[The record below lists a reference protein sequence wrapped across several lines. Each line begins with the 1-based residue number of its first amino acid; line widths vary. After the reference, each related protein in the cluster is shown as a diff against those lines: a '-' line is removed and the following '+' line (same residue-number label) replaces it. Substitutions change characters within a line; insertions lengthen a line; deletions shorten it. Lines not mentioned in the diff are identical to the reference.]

1 MTHFRSRETP
11 VMWQAGAL
19 SVLVHAV
26 FLGLLVMTFTM
37 KSVQPMQVAEV
48 ELWDAIPAPRVQP
61 QPPKPLPEPPKPEP
75 VIEPKPEPAPQPPEL
90 KAEIQVKPKPP
101 VKVKPE
107 PEKKPR
113 EEKPKEVKPKV
124 DPKEQAKKEEAK
136 RLEALKQ
143 AMLEEDDPSQAQS
156 REAQQI
162 AAAKN
167 AQAQAAVSSGA
178 LDSATAK
185 IVAKI
190 KRYVNSQVCGTGK
203 PVLEFDVSLMP
214 TGEVVGAPRLKSGS
228 GIPACDQAVERAI
241 LQAQP
246 LPVPREPEL
255 FAHFR
260 DLKLKFRPNDSQ

>member
-1 MTHFRSRETP
+1 MTHIRSRETP

-19 SVLVHAV
+19 SLLVHAV
-26 FLGLLVMTFTM
+26 FFGLLVMTFTL

-48 ELWDAIPAPRVQP
+48 ELWDSVPAPRAQQELPKP
-61 QPPKPLPEPPKPEP
+61 QP
-75 VIEPKPEPAPQPPEL
+75 VVEPKPEPQPEPKPEPPPEP
-90 KAEIQVKPKPP
+90 KAEIQVKPKPL
-101 VKVKPE
+101 VKVKQE

-124 DPKEQAKKEEAK
+124 DPKEQARKDEAK

-143 AMLEEDDPSQAQS
+143 AMLEEDDPSQAQDH
-156 REAQQI
+156 EARQI

-167 AQAQAAVSSGA
+167 AQAQAAAASSGA

-190 KRYVNSQVCGTGK
+190 RRYVNSQVCGTGK
-203 PVLEFDVSLMP
+203 PVLEFEVSLMP

-246 LPVPREPEL
+246 LPVPKEPEL

>member
-1 MTHFRSRETP
+1 MTHIRSRETP

-19 SVLVHAV
+19 SLLVHAV
-26 FLGLLVMTFTM
+26 FFGLLVMTFTL

-48 ELWDAIPAPRVQP
+48 ELWDSVPAPRVQQELPKP
-61 QPPKPLPEPPKPEP
+61 QP
-75 VIEPKPEPAPQPPEL
+75 VVEPKPEPQPEPKPEPPPEP

-101 VKVKPE
+101 VKVKQE
-107 PEKKPR
+107 PEKKPM

-124 DPKEQAKKEEAK
+124 DPKEQARKDEAK

-143 AMLEEDDPSQAQS
+143 AMLEEDDPSQAQDH
-156 REAQQI
+156 EARQI

-167 AQAQAAVSSGA
+167 AQAQAAAASSGA

-190 KRYVNSQVCGTGK
+190 RRYVNSQVCGTGK
-203 PVLEFDVSLMP
+203 PVLEFEVSLMP

-246 LPVPREPEL
+246 LPVPKEPEL